1 MASAAK
7 RHRASIDDGYPAIAM
22 GPVTS
27 YAFPV
32 QTSVAACQ
40 RWFNRGLG
48 WTAAFHREEVR
59 CGVWCVRV
67 RVRVCVCVAFVC
79 VVVGCAWG

>member
-1 MASAAK
+1 MASVAK

-40 RWFNRGLG
+40 RWFTRGLG

-59 CGVWCVRV
+59 CVVLW
-67 RVRVCVCVAFVC
+67 CVCVWVAC
-79 VVVGCAWG
+79 GVGVGG